1 MQMSMCAAP
10 FCFTLMVCLIRQ
22 ETGMKKIFLLL
33 ALPLMLAA
41 CQAPTA
47 PTHETSTVVDTHHTA
62 ENSLDWAGSYTGL
75 LPCADCEGIQTQLT
89 LRSDKTYVLEE
100 HYVKNGRALHPST
113 QTGRFQFDASHPAL
127 IRLDNTTP
135 QRVYFI
141 GEGYAEARDAQG
153 NKISSQLNYRLQQQ
167 P

>member
-1 MQMSMCAAP
+1 MNATP

-33 ALPLMLAA
+33 ALPLVLAA
-41 CQAPTA
+41 CQTPTA
-47 PTHETSTVVDTHHTA
+47 PSHEASTVVDTHHTA
-62 ENSLDWAGSYTGL
+62 ENSLDWAGRYTGL

-89 LRSDKTYVLEE
+89 LHSDKTYVLEE

-113 QTGRFQFDASHPAL
+113 QTGRFQFDTGHPAL
-127 IRLDNTTP
+127 IRLGNTTP

>member
-1 MQMSMCAAP
+1 MCAAP
-10 FCFTLMVCLIRQ
+10 FCFTLMVCLTRQ

-33 ALPLMLAA
+33 ALPVMLAA

-47 PTHETSTVVDTHHTA
+47 PTHEASTMVDTHHTA
-62 ENSLDWAGSYTGL
+62 ENSLDWAGRYTGL

-89 LRSDKTYVLEE
+89 LHADKTYVLEE
-100 HYVKNGRALHPST
+100 HYVKNGRASHPSS

-127 IRLDNTTP
+127 IRLDDSTH

>member
-1 MQMSMCAAP
+1 
-10 FCFTLMVCLIRQ
+10 
-22 ETGMKKIFLLL
+22 MKKIFLLL

-47 PTHETSTVVDTHHTA
+47 PTHEASTMVDTHHTA
-62 ENSLDWAGSYTGL
+62 ENSLDWAGRYTGL

-89 LRSDKTYVLEE
+89 LHADKTYVLEE
-100 HYVKNGRALHPST
+100 HYVKNGRASHPSS

-127 IRLDNTTP
+127 IRLDDSTH

>member
-1 MQMSMCAAP
+1 
-10 FCFTLMVCLIRQ
+10 MVCLTRQ

-33 ALPLMLAA
+33 ALPVMLAA

-47 PTHETSTVVDTHHTA
+47 PTHEASTMVDTHHTA
-62 ENSLDWAGSYTGL
+62 ENSLDWAGRYTGL

-89 LRSDKTYVLEE
+89 LHADKTYVLEE
-100 HYVKNGRALHPST
+100 HYVKNGRTLHPST
-113 QTGRFQFDASHPAL
+113 QTGRFQFDTSHPAL
-127 IRLDNTTP
+127 IRLDDSTH